1 MRPQIFFSIVGRVR
15 QHTSAYKKEYLEGA
29 FWRGW
34 GQLEDCFSHS
44 SSWDK
49 SGYEQMHVP

>member
-15 QHTSAYKKEYLEGA
+15 KHTSAYKKEYLEGA
-29 FWRGW
+29 FWMGW
-34 GQLEDCFSHS
+34 GQFSHS